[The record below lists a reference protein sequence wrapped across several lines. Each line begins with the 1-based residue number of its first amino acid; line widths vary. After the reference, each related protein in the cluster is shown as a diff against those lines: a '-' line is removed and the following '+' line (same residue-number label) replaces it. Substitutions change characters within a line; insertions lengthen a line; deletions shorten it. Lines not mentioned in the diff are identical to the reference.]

1 MLIVRD
7 KASNKIRGIYV
18 SYACHCV
25 TLSNNKISGDWAGYA
40 QEIMERNHRG
50 AIALVSVGCGSDSNP
65 DSGVTGDNVAI
76 AAAQGEQIA
85 REVDRLLQTK
95 LRPLSGAITPRLE
108 TIHLALNDLPTRSQL
123 TEIIDEGGPAGHNA
137 TFQMAKL
144 DRGEQLQSSIKYPI
158 QTLTFADSLTMV
170 FLPGEVCVDYSLR
183 LKREFA
189 ADRIWLNGYANDFC
203 AYIPSERLLQEGGYG
218 GGAEIVYFALPST
231 LKPGLEEQI
240 IRAVHRL
247 VPDGSSRQRD
257 PEKTQGSR
265 P

>member
-1 MLIVRD
+1 M
-7 KASNKIRGIYV
+7 
-18 SYACHCV
+18 
-25 TLSNNKISGDWAGYA
+25 
-40 QEIMERNHRG
+40 
-50 AIALVSVGCGSDSNP
+50 
-65 DSGVTGDNVAI
+65 
-76 AAAQGEQIA
+76 
-85 REVDRLLQTK
+85 LQTE

-108 TIHLALNDLPTRSQL
+108 TIHLALNEPPTRTQL
-123 TEIIDEGGPAGHNA
+123 AEIINKGGPAGYNA

-144 DRGEQLQSSIKYPI
+144 DRGEELQSSIKYPI
-158 QTLTFADSLTMV
+158 QTFTFADSLAMV

-183 LKREFA
+183 LKRELA

-247 VPDGSSRQRD
+247 VPDEFSR
-257 PEKTQGSR
+257 
-265 P
+265 